1 MKLDLA
7 IAAVVDVETAL
18 AERLRIL
25 GERHKAD
32 HDVYHLTST
41 LRTIAANNLDAL
53 APFVERHGAE
63 PPGTDSDDNVLGR
76 AREKA
81 SEVLGR
87 RPEGD
92 LLLLRDLRELHLLYA
107 AASIDWVILAQGA
120 QAARNAD
127 LLEAVTH
134 AHAQSLR
141 GLKWTV
147 TRIKATAP
155 QVLTS

>member
-1 MKLDLA
+1 MKLHLA
-7 IAAVVDVETAL
+7 IAAVVDAETAL

-32 HDVYHLTST
+32 HDVYHLTGT
-41 LRTIAANNLDAL
+41 LRTIATGNLDAL
-53 APFVERHGAE
+53 ARFADRYGGE
-63 PPGTDSDDNVLGR
+63 PPDPDPDDGFLGR

-87 RPEGD
+87 RPEGG

-120 QAARNAD
+120 HAARDAD
-127 LLEAVTH
+127 LLNAVTH
-134 AHAQSLR
+134 AHAQTLR

-147 TRIKATAP
+147 TRIKTAAP

>member
-1 MKLDLA
+1 MKVDLA
-7 IAAVVDVETAL
+7 IIAVIDAETAL
-18 AERLRIL
+18 AERLRVL

-32 HDVYHLTST
+32 HDVYHLTGT
-41 LRTIAANNLDAL
+41 LRTIAMGNLDAL
-53 APFVERHGAE
+53 APFGDRYRAE
-63 PPGTDSDDNVLGR
+63 LPAADPDKGLLGR

-87 RPEGD
+87 RPEGG

-120 QAARNAD
+120 QAARDAD
-127 LLEAVTH
+127 LLATVTH
-134 AHAQSLR
+134 AHAHALR

-147 TRIKATAP
+147 TRIKTAAP

>member
-7 IAAVVDVETAL
+7 IAAVVDTEMAL
-18 AERLRIL
+18 AERLRTL

-32 HDVYHLTST
+32 HDVYHLTRT
-41 LRTIAANNLDAL
+41 LRIIATDNLDAL
-53 APFVERHGAE
+53 APFAERYGAE
-63 PPGTDSDDNVLGR
+63 PSSTKHDNRLLGR

-87 RPEGD
+87 RPEGG

-120 QAARNAD
+120 QAAQHAE
-127 LLEAVTH
+127 LLKAVTH
-134 AHAQSLR
+134 AHAQTLR

-147 TRIKATAP
+147 TRIKTAAP